1 MDDSL
6 CSVRKGEI
14 SERLAKINTLH
25 PCLEFTYELEQEGK
39 IPFLD
44 MVIHNKS
51 GKLTSSW
58 YRKSTDTG
66 LTLNYHA
73 LAPTKYKKSVVIS
86 FVHRIFRASSTWEYF
101 HLGLEE
107 AIGTLA
113 DNQYPSS
120 FVMPIIRSTIE
131 KLVCSDENQMN
142 DSVNA
147 SIDQM
152 NESVNDSIDSNAC
165 LYNMD
170 EKDKFMFFV
179 TYRGKPTEQ
188 LAMSFRKL
196 NAPCKIVM
204 TTRKTKTVLPSL
216 KPNVPKMLQNAV
228 VYKIKCPGCGSS
240 YVGQTVRH
248 LQRRFREHLGSNGL
262 MRKHFETCGVQTP
275 SSDLVEI
282 LDKSRSY
289 VRLLTLEA
297 LWINQLKPKLNT
309 KDEYRSRTLTLKF

>member
-1 MDDSL
+1 MFRRNVSSVVDVKMESIDRDTFITLAELACCNVIFSTHKGYFIQRDGLAMGSPPAPHLANGWLSTFDKDIQHDSVLYERYMDDSL
-6 CSVRKGEI
+6 CSVRKDEI
-14 SERLAKINTLH
+14 TERLAKINSLH

-131 KLVCSDENQMN
+131 KLVCSDDNQMN

-216 KPNVPKMLQNAV
+216 KPNVP
-228 VYKIKCPGCGSS
+228 
-240 YVGQTVRH
+240 
-248 LQRRFREHLGSNGL
+248 
-262 MRKHFETCGVQTP
+262 
-275 SSDLVEI
+275 
-282 LDKSRSY
+282 
-289 VRLLTLEA
+289 
-297 LWINQLKPKLNT
+297 
-309 KDEYRSRTLTLKF
+309 